1 MIKKIKDL
9 EGIYKLLKIN
19 LKKILIKIN
28 EF

>member
-19 LKKILIKIN
+19 LKKILIKTN